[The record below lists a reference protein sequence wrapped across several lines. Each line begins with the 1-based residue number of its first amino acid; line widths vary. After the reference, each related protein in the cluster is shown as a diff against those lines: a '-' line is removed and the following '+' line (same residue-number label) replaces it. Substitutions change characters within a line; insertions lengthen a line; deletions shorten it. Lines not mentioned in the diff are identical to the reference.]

1 MSSGRRR
8 AVLTLSG
15 QTGLQG
21 RSWPSLRGEPRRP
34 SPLSVRWGQDLVS
47 TGGQGLPLTWKL
59 EDKASPDS
67 RGPTAG
73 PFQGLSNTWFT
84 SESYN
89 KPRGTHSEGTKV
101 ASMGRVREQPA
112 RPAHTQTGAT
122 RAWLPPGYLC
132 PAPPSRSATLGFR
145 SDAHLGC
152 EFPQMG
158 ALAEGGQ

>member
-21 RSWPSLRGEPRRP
+21 RSWPSLGVEPRRP
-34 SPLSVRWGQDLVS
+34 SPLSVRWDQDLVS
-47 TGGQGLPLTWKL
+47 TEGQGLPLTRQL

-84 SESYN
+84 SESCS
-89 KPRGTHSEGTKV
+89 KPRGTHSEGTKA
-101 ASMGRVREQPA
+101 ASMGRIREQPA
-112 RPAHTQTGAT
+112 RPAHTQTRERGSH
-122 RAWLPPGYLC
+122 
-132 PAPPSRSATLGFR
+132 PAICAQLHHHAQLHWTSVLTLTWAVSF
-145 SDAHLGC
+145 HK
-152 EFPQMG
+152 
-158 ALAEGGQ
+158 